1 MEKADMLT
9 EQTIWDILRQIPDPE
24 LPTINLVDLGV
35 IRKVEVGDSILVELL
50 PTFIGCPALDM
61 MSREIMEKLA
71 PYGPVEVKIVYSDA
85 WTTECI
91 SEAGR
96 EMLRQAKIVPPPVPN
111 HAGPVGDD
119 APLPGPA
126 TRAGDDAPL
135 PGHPQGVA
143 LLYTSSPRATC
154 CLSCIVGPS
163 PCGWPAGSAEPGSG
177 AGPAGVAGSGPGAA
191 PAVGHGNFIE
201 LPARA
206 SRLTPRSHAPDTSV
220 AVACPYCGSSNTSQE
235 NLFGPTPCRA
245 ICYCHN
251 CHQPFERFKTV

>member
-61 MSREIMEKLA
+61 MRREIMEKLA

-96 EMLRQAKIVPPPVPN
+96 EMLRQAKIVPPPVPD
-111 HAGPVGDD
+111 HA
-119 APLPGPA
+119 APPGPA
-126 TRAGDDAPL
+126 APAGDDA
-135 PGHPQGVA
+135 
-143 LLYTSSPRATC
+143 
-154 CLSCIVGPS
+154 
-163 PCGWPAGSAEPGSG
+163 
-177 AGPAGVAGSGPGAA
+177 GPGAA

-206 SRLTPRSHAPDTSV
+206 SRLTRRSHAPDTSV
-220 AVACPYCGSSNTSQE
+220 AVACPYCGSSNTSHE

-251 CHQPFERFKTV
+251 CHQPIERFKTV